1 MKKLLLVLLALGPI
15 LCSAQDTL
23 YAKTSS
29 PTGRTRTVNSN
40 FTTIYSPTTYKG
52 FCEEMEYKVAVG
64 TQSYT
69 YWTPVIYY
77 RYIAPFKKRKNYKP
91 AEIYNM
97 LNL

>member
-1 MKKLLLVLLALGPI
+1 MKKLLFILLALGPI
-15 LCSAQDTL
+15 LCIAQQDSSR
-23 YAKTSS
+23 SS

-52 FCEEMEYKVAVG
+52 FCEEMEYKVDVG

-69 YWTPVIYY
+69 YWTPTVYY